1 MFGLGSFFS
10 HGRSVVLPE
19 AVVASVVTDG
29 SYMMFL
35 ADPLS
40 TPYPAGKCFPLE
52 MFLGVNFIVFPFF
65 Y

>member
-1 MFGLGSFFS
+1 VFGLGSFFS

-19 AVVASVVTDG
+19 AVVAAVVTDG

-40 TPYPAGKCFPLE
+40 TPYPAGKCYPMVPWTGFLE
-52 MFLGVNFIVFPFF
+52 
-65 Y
+65 